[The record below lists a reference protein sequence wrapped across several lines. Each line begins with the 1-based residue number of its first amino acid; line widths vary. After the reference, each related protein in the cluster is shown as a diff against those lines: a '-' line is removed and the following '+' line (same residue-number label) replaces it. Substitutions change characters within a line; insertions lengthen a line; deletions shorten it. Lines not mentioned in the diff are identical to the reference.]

1 MTAGAGVL
9 LAADAVELYPAS
21 DTTDGHGWVLP
32 GTVPA
37 WSGLGSLQ
45 LAPGSSDPRAADGG
59 GHGPFS
65 PAAVGSGSLYLPLD
79 AGAAEGMAA
88 IIRGDAYILSQVRLV
103 VDPTGGGIDCLV
115 ATVSGTATWS
125 AASG

>member
-1 MTAGAGVL
+1 MTVL

-21 DTTDGHGWVLP
+21 DTTDAHGWVLP

-45 LAPGSSDPRAADGG
+45 LAPGSSDPAAADGG
-59 GHGPFS
+59 GHGPFA
-65 PAAVGSGSLYLPLD
+65 PAAVASGSLYLPL
-79 AGAAEGMAA
+79 AAAPAEGMAA

-103 VDPTGGGIDCLV
+103 VDPTGGGAIDCYV
-115 ATVSGTATWS
+115 ATVSGTATWTATE
-125 AASG
+125 AAG